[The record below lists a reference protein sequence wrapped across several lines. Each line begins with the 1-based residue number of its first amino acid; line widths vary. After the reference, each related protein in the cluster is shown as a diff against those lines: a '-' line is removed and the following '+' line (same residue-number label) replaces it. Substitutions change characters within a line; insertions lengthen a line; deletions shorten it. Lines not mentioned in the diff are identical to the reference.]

1 MTWFMKKKMSEE
13 INNNSEIINE
23 DEIRFE
29 DKRRFN
35 TEGDRVT
42 VEFEESAEPFKS
54 FEIIKL
60 ETDLKAETERRQAAE
75 SKLVG
80 VQIKFDEE
88 KLRLEKETTEM
99 RQRLMKTLEE
109 RAKQGQSNFIS
120 TLLPVLDNLTL
131 GIEHAEKDS
140 SFEKLIGGVKGTAR
154 SFENALREVGVEQ
167 IPAIGTKF
175 DPLLHEAIDMVEVD
189 AEKDGEVVGEF
200 QRGYKFGEKLLRPA
214 KVQVG
219 KGV

>member
-1 MTWFMKKKMSEE
+1 MSWFMKKKMEEE
-13 INNNSEIINE
+13 INNEE
-23 DEIRFE
+23 ELKVE

-35 TEGDRVT
+35 TEGERVT
-42 VEFEESAEPFKS
+42 VEVEEEPAVPVKSAEV
-54 FEIIKL
+54 IKM
-60 ETDLKAETERRQAAE
+60 ETDLKSEIERRQAAE

-80 VQIKFDEE
+80 VQAKFDEE
-88 KLRLEKETTEM
+88 KARLEKETTEM

-109 RAKQGQSNFIS
+109 RAKQSQANFIT

-140 SFEKLIGGVKGTAR
+140 SFENLIGGVKGTAR
-154 SFENALREVGVEQ
+154 SFENALREVGVEAV
-167 IPAIGTKF
+167 PSIGVKF
-175 DPLLHEAIDMVEVD
+175 DPLVHEAIDMVEVV

-200 QRGYKFGEKLLRPA
+200 QRGYKFGDKLLRPA